1 MRLANIVNG
10 VRQGN
15 LRPVFCGGT
24 SLSKGYGLIQR
35 FSEDLDFKLL
45 LPEAGIER
53 AVRRRYRTAPVERV
67 MAALDILATDFEY
80 RNEYERFVGAMYYG
94 NESET
99 PAFESAL
106 EAVHRLGQ
114 ILN

>member
-1 MRLANIVNG
+1 MSAPPDQELLQAIAAELGVDPSFVEKDWHAMRLANIVNG
-10 VRQGN
+10 VRQGD

-53 AVRRRYRTAPVERV
+53 AVRRRYRTA
-67 MAALDILATDFEY
+67 LI
-80 RNEYERFVGAMYYG
+80 
-94 NESET
+94 
-99 PAFESAL
+99 
-106 EAVHRLGQ
+106 EAVPGQWRLDAP
-114 ILN
+114 

>member
-1 MRLANIVNG
+1 MRLATIVSR
-10 VRQGN
+10 VRQDN
-15 LRPVFCGGT
+15 LHPVFCGGT

-53 AVRRRYRTAPVERV
+53 AVRRHYRTALIEAVRANGDWTLRDDDV
-67 MAALDILATDFEY
+67 L
-80 RNEYERFVGAMYYG
+80 VG

-99 PAFESAL
+99 PVFESAL

-114 ILN
+114 ILI